1 MTTDSDG
8 VHDKILSVLP
18 AVASTQY
25 GMTVAEVQQ
34 KTGLNPTTV
43 RYHLRRLTKGG
54 VLLHD
59 QHEASPERDLR
70 GHFATNGNLPDT
82 WRISLKWLLVVA
94 TPHMTTLG
102 MAVEAQRE
110 AAKS

>member
-1 MTTDSDG
+1 MTTDGDG
-8 VHDKILSVLP
+8 VHDKILSVLS
-18 AVASTQY
+18 AVASAQY

-59 QHEASPERDLR
+59 QHEASPEHDLR
-70 GHFATNGNLPDT
+70 GHFATNGNLPGT
-82 WRISLKWLLVVA
+82 WRLSLKWLLVVA

>member
-1 MTTDSDG
+1 MAIDGEG
-8 VHDKILSVLP
+8 VHEKVMSVLA
-18 AVASTQY
+18 AVASSQY
-25 GMTVAEVQQ
+25 GMTVAEVLQ

-43 RYHLRRLTKGG
+43 RYHLGRLTKIG

-59 QHEASPERDLR
+59 QHAASPERDLR
-70 GHFATNGNLPDT
+70 GHFATNGNLPGT
-82 WRISLKWLLVVA
+82 WRISLTWLLVVA